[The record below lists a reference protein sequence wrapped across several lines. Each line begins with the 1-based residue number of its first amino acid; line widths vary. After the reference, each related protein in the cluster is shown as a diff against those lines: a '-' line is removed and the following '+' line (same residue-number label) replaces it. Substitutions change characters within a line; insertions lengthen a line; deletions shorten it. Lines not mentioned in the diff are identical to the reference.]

1 MHNEKLLGNSK
12 STAHAKTQRHEL
24 ILRQNFRALAPW
36 REIFLYSSQI
46 LKS

>member
-12 STAHAKTQRHEL
+12 STAHAKKQSHEL
-24 ILRQNFRALAPW
+24 ILIQNLIALAPW

-46 LKS
+46 LKN